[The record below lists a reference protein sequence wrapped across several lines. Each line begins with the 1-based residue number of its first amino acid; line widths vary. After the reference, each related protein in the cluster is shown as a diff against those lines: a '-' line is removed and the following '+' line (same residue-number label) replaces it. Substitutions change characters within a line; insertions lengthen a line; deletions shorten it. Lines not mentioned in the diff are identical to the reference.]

1 LDVRFGLRIPP
12 CQDPAKLGEFAA
24 AAERA
29 GFSTA
34 WFPDS
39 QFLFRDVW
47 STLAVVAGATDTIEL
62 GPCVTNFA
70 TRHPSVTAAAA
81 GTTDELA
88 PGRVIL
94 GVGTGD
100 SSIKTLGW
108 KPTRLHEMRANI
120 EIVRSLLAGET
131 ATFAGRTMEIEARP
145 RHPVPIYMAAS
156 GPRALALAG
165 ELCDGVIVLAGTAPN
180 LIDQAIGHIRAG
192 AERAGRELGEID
204 ICLGTICHLTDD
216 PLVAA
221 RIAKPH
227 LVAEAQLGGGEA
239 LRAVGIDVEV
249 PAVVPGVY
257 PDMAHAVDWD
267 HAVEVAGR
275 WVDDEMGK
283 RYADTFCLVGDGA
296 YCAERIREI
305 VARGINSLYLR
316 DFFSYTL
323 PENLLRTFGSE
334 VIPRFQTASAGGQ
347 PFTS

>member
-12 CQDPAKLGEFAA
+12 CEDPAKLGEFAA

-47 STLAVVAGATDTIEL
+47 STLAVVAGATDTIQL

-70 TRHPSVTAAAA
+70 TRHPSVTAAAT

-94 GVGTGD
+94 AVGTGD

-108 KPTRLHEMRANI
+108 KPTRLDEMRANI

-145 RHPVPIYMAAS
+145 RHPVPVYMAAS

-257 PDMAHAVDWD
+257 PDMAHAVDWN
-267 HAVEVAGR
+267 HAVEVAGQ

-323 PENLLRTFGSE
+323 PENLLRTFGAE
-334 VIPRFQTASAGGQ
+334 VIPQFQTAPAGG
-347 PFTS
+347 